1 MYISKI
7 KLFIKKSLFHYG
19 IPSRRKNVKKH
30 LIGVDDLFLNKKIY
44 GHNSTK
50 KRKKKH
56 QNKIYKKNK
65 IKY

>member
-30 LIGVDDLFLNKKIY
+30 LIGVEDLFLNKKIY

-50 KRKKKH
+50 KRKK
-56 QNKIYKKNK
+56 NIK
-65 IKY
+65 IKYIKRTK